1 VLAGLLTL
9 SDDRRVDSLF
19 TLSEEDLVTVLFDL
33 LAELLD
39 LLSDL
44 LTELSDRDVVALLV
58 LTDLL
63 EFLKLF
69 ASDDLLYSSGC
80 FFANIC
86 SPFLLSSGREYV
98 VLYTPVEILW
108 LTCGEYD
115 LLP

>member
-1 VLAGLLTL
+1 MLLTL
-9 SDDRRVDSLF
+9 SDDRLEDSLF

-33 LAELLD
+33 LTELPD

-44 LTELSDRDVVALLV
+44 LTELSDPELVALLV
-58 LTDLL
+58 FTDLL

-69 ASDDLLYSSGC
+69 TSDDLRYSSGC
-80 FFANIC
+80 LLANIC